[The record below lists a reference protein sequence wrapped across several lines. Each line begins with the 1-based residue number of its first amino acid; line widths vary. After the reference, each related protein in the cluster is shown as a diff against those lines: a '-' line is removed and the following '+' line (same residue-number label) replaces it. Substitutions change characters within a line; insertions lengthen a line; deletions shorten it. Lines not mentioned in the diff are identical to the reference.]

1 MEVDSPVRAA
11 VEIID
16 NADNN
21 RSKGGSGVTPKTND
35 NIMQVSVSTAF

>member
-21 RSKGGSGVTPKTND
+21 RSKGVSGIRSNTQD
-35 NIMQVSVSTAF
+35 Q